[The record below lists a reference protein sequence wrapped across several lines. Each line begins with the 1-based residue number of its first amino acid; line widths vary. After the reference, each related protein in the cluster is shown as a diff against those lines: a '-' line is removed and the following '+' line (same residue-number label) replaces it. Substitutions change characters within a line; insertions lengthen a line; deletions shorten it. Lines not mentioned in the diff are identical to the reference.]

1 MNVNIESLD
10 FKADKKLLGFIEKK
24 IEKLTKFYEGI
35 VAVNVKLRIEKE
47 GAKENKVAE
56 IKLNVP
62 QSDLFAKRNH
72 STFEGAIDDVLE
84 ALRRQLKKHKEKQ
97 QGR

>member
-10 FKADKKLLGFIEKK
+10 FKADKKLVEFAEKK
-24 IEKLTKFYEGI
+24 INKLTKFYDGI
-35 VAVNVKLRIEKE
+35 IAANVKLRLEKE
-47 GAKENKVAE
+47 EARENKIAE

-62 QSDLFAKRNH
+62 QSDLYAKRNH
-72 STFEGAIDDVLE
+72 TTFEEAIDETIE

-97 QGR
+97 IGR

>member
-1 MNVNIESLD
+1 MNINIESLD
-10 FKADKKLLGFIEKK
+10 FKADKKLLDFIEKK
-24 IEKLTKFYEGI
+24 VNKLSKFYDGI
-35 VAVNVKLRIEKE
+35 VAASIKLRLEKE
-47 GAKENKVAE
+47 EAKENKIAE

-72 STFEGAIDDVLE
+72 STFEGAVDDVIE

-97 QGR
+97 LGR